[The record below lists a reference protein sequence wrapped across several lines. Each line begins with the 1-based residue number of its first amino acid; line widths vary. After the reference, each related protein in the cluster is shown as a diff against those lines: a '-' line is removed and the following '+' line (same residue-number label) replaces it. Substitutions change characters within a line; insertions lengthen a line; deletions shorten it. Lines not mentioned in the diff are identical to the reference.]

1 MGEEYMENNKE
12 YFLDGDD
19 WIKDII
25 KEHEKIWDKR
35 WKSFKRRGLK
45 KKEEKEN
52 FKKRRVT
59 AVFLLKL

>member
-1 MGEEYMENNKE
+1 MEKNKE

-19 WIKDII
+19 MIKDII

-45 KKEEKEN
+45 KKR
-52 FKKRRVT
+52 KKNI
-59 AVFLLKL
+59 LKNGG